1 MPNLLRTVLTLK
13 EGAIFKLEP
22 VISLF
27 VSFLVVTAGVLG
39 YSLLRA
45 EK

>member
-1 MPNLLRTVLTLK
+1 MRNLLIIVRT
-13 EGAIFKLEP
+13 FKGVIVRLEP

-27 VSFLVVTAGVLG
+27 VSFLIVTAGVLG